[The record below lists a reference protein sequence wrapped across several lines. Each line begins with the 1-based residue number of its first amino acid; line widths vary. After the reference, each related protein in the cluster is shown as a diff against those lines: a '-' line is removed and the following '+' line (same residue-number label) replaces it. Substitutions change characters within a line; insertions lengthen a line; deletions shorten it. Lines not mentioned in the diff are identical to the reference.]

1 MQAAQEH
8 WLGIE
13 VGHDGPDL
21 DVVGYAVDGRPE
33 PKIDPPKPK
42 QTVGELAAQSANK
55 LGLNDYD
62 DYEDHSAEPESTGEE
77 IISTAKHLGSLIGNW
92 SAQTFKSLKERWRS

>member
-1 MQAAQEH
+1 M
-8 WLGIE
+8 
-13 VGHDGPDL
+13 
-21 DVVGYAVDGRPE
+21 GYAVDGRPE

-42 QTVGELAAQSANK
+42 RTVGELAAQSANK

-92 SAQTFKSLKERWRS
+92 GAQTFRSLKERWRS

>member
-1 MQAAQEH
+1 M
-8 WLGIE
+8 
-13 VGHDGPDL
+13 
-21 DVVGYAVDGRPE
+21 
-33 PKIDPPKPK
+33 
-42 QTVGELAAQSANK
+42 GELAAQSANK

-92 SAQTFKSLKERWRS
+92 GAQTFRSLKERWRS